1 MNLKITD
8 WVGMPHNTTLKFDEA
23 RYEQDASRKLE
34 GFNGIDIQFL
44 LPTKTT

>member
-1 MNLKITD
+1 
-8 WVGMPHNTTLKFDEA
+8 MPHNTTLKFDEA